1 MVVEWEALIFV
12 ELLMD
17 DLYLFDV
24 QLSIVMVEKRLI
36 LVQDV

>member
-17 DLYLFDV
+17 DVSLFDE